1 MGDDE
6 QDAERWLPPSGN
18 DPSGSVPPPGGPQ
31 QGEAKWGAPAPPPAP
46 GPAPGQPSV
55 DPGQSVGAESYGS
68 ATTALVCGILG
79 VILCPLILSIIAI
92 VKGNNAR
99 KVIDRSGG
107 RYNNRGSATAGIVL
121 GWVGIA
127 IFAIGV
133 IYGISQA
140 GTPDDNGNGV
150 PDGLDNKVIV
160 PLLGV
165 ARVAAVGLSALS

>member
-6 QDAERWLPPSGN
+6 QEAGRWLPPSS
-18 DPSGSVPPPGGPQ
+18 DDSGSIPPPGAPQ

-46 GPAPGQPSV
+46 GPAPGQPAFY
-55 DPGQSVGAESYGS
+55 PAQQTGTESYGS

-79 VILCPLILSIIAI
+79 VIICPLILSIVAI
-92 VKGNNAR
+92 VKGNSAR
-99 KVIDRSGG
+99 KVIDNSGG

-127 IFAIGV
+127 VFTVGV
-133 IYGISQA
+133 IYGVSQA
-140 GTPDDNGNGV
+140 GTPDNDGNGV

-160 PLLGV
+160 PLLGL
-165 ARVAAVGLSALS
+165 ARVASVGLSAFS